1 MIKFCGAVCIVAGTT
16 CYGLFYAF
24 QKKSRLWRLKQF
36 KESLLCL
43 SGQLRV
49 ARIAMPQALA
59 QIGQKSRYDYLSQFY
74 IFVSENLEQHTYSG
88 FWETWAAGIDSY
100 VRDIYLTESDSEIL
114 KNIGSIPLHLDIQ
127 MQLAF
132 LEENISEL
140 DNLID
145 EPINFINNQVEEF
158 ERRRVEEKKSL
169 ISEIYTEIMAEH
181 GEASGYL
188 PLQRIYDSK
197 WENATTTKKAI
208 TEAIAERVDH
218 VEKDFCIIRSM
229 ESEFKDNGI
238 EKYKATLE
246 LSDAIEVMN
255 QYQKQKEEILRRQE
269 EEAKRKAEEEARK
282 ASEVSSATDTPMQEA
297 PVAQTVP
304 EEKIIEPKP
313 VNDSIVYE
321 IIADPFQIVQLE
333 AQMRSLEI
341 KYRRVR

>member
-1 MIKFCGAVCIVAGTT
+1 MEEIRVNVEQKNGVIGFNFEEIKEKLNSELEIYKNMIFTEDSKTEAKKTIAS
-16 CYGLFYAF
+16 LRKL
-24 QKKSRLWRLKQF
+24 KKSVNDKKLEVKKSF
-36 KESLLCL
+36 MIPYTNFE
-43 SGQLRV
+43 
-49 ARIAMPQALA
+49 A
-59 QIGQKSRYDYLSQFY
+59 QVK
-74 IFVSENLEQHTYSG
+74 
-88 FWETWAAGIDSY
+88 
-100 VRDIYLTESDSEIL
+100 
-114 KNIGSIPLHLDIQ
+114 
-127 MQLAF
+127 
-132 LEENISEL
+132 EL

-169 ISEIYTEIMAEH
+169 ISEIYTEIMADH

-218 VEKDFCIIRSM
+218 VEKDLGIIRSM
-229 ESEFKDNGI
+229 GSEFEDKGI

-269 EEAKRKAEEEARK
+269 EEAKRKAEEEARNE
-282 ASEVSSATDTPMQEA
+282 SEKNSEPDIAVNETPITDN
-297 PVAQTVP
+297 VP
-304 EEKIIEPKP
+304 EEKFVEPKP
-313 VNDSIVYE
+313 ANNVVTYE
-321 IIADPFQIVQLE
+321 VVADPFQIVQLE

-341 KYRRVR
+341 KYRRLR

>member
-1 MIKFCGAVCIVAGTT
+1 MEEIRVNVEQKNGVIGFNFEEIKEKLNSELEIYKNMIFTEESKTEAKKTIAS
-16 CYGLFYAF
+16 LRKL
-24 QKKSRLWRLKQF
+24 KKSVNDKKLEVKKSF
-36 KESLLCL
+36 MIPYTNFE
-43 SGQLRV
+43 
-49 ARIAMPQALA
+49 A
-59 QIGQKSRYDYLSQFY
+59 QVK
-74 IFVSENLEQHTYSG
+74 
-88 FWETWAAGIDSY
+88 
-100 VRDIYLTESDSEIL
+100 
-114 KNIGSIPLHLDIQ
+114 
-127 MQLAF
+127 
-132 LEENISEL
+132 EL

-181 GEASGYL
+181 VEASGYL
-188 PLQRIYDSK
+188 PLQRIYDRK

-218 VEKDFCIIRSM
+218 VEKDLCIIRSM
-229 ESEFKDNGI
+229 ESEFEDKGI
-238 EKYKATLE
+238 VKYKETLE

-282 ASEVSSATDTPMQEA
+282 ASEVSSATDTPVQEL
-297 PVAQTVP
+297 PVAQTAP
-304 EEKIIEPKP
+304 EEKIIEQKP

>member
-1 MIKFCGAVCIVAGTT
+1 MEEIRVNVEQKNGVIGFNFEEIKEKLNSELEIYKNMIFTENSKTEAKKTIAS
-16 CYGLFYAF
+16 LRKL
-24 QKKSRLWRLKQF
+24 KKSVNDKKLEVKKSF
-36 KESLLCL
+36 MIPYTNFE
-43 SGQLRV
+43 
-49 ARIAMPQALA
+49 A
-59 QIGQKSRYDYLSQFY
+59 QVK
-74 IFVSENLEQHTYSG
+74 
-88 FWETWAAGIDSY
+88 
-100 VRDIYLTESDSEIL
+100 
-114 KNIGSIPLHLDIQ
+114 
-127 MQLAF
+127 
-132 LEENISEL
+132 EL

-181 GEASGYL
+181 VEASGYL

-218 VEKDFCIIRSM
+218 VEKDLGIIRSM
-229 ESEFKDNGI
+229 GSEFEDKGI

-282 ASEVSSATDTPMQEA
+282 ASEADSVIDTPMQEA
-297 PVAQTVP
+297 PVTQTAP
-304 EEKIIEPKP
+304 EEKFIEPKP
-313 VNDSIVYE
+313 VNNSIVYE
-321 IIADPFQIVQLE
+321 IIADPFQTVQLE
-333 AQMRSLEI
+333 AFMRENDI
-341 KYRRVR
+341 NFKRTK

>member
-1 MIKFCGAVCIVAGTT
+1 MEEIRVNVEQKNGVIGFNFEEIKEKLNSELEIYKNMIFTEESKTEAKKTIAS
-16 CYGLFYAF
+16 LRKL
-24 QKKSRLWRLKQF
+24 KKSVNDKKLEVKKSF
-36 KESLLCL
+36 MIPYTNFE
-43 SGQLRV
+43 
-49 ARIAMPQALA
+49 A
-59 QIGQKSRYDYLSQFY
+59 QVK
-74 IFVSENLEQHTYSG
+74 
-88 FWETWAAGIDSY
+88 
-100 VRDIYLTESDSEIL
+100 
-114 KNIGSIPLHLDIQ
+114 
-127 MQLAF
+127 
-132 LEENISEL
+132 EL

-145 EPINFINNQVEEF
+145 EPINLINNQVEEF
-158 ERRRVEEKKSL
+158 ERKRVEEKKAL

-181 GEASGYL
+181 EEASGYL

-218 VEKDFCIIRSM
+218 VEKDLGIIRSM
-229 ESEFKDNGI
+229 GSEFEDKGI

>member
-1 MIKFCGAVCIVAGTT
+1 MEEIRVNVEQKNGVIGFNFEEIKEKLNSELEIYKNMIFTEDSKTEAKKTIAS
-16 CYGLFYAF
+16 LRKL
-24 QKKSRLWRLKQF
+24 KKSVNDKKLEVKKSF
-36 KESLLCL
+36 MIPYTNFE
-43 SGQLRV
+43 
-49 ARIAMPQALA
+49 A
-59 QIGQKSRYDYLSQFY
+59 QVK
-74 IFVSENLEQHTYSG
+74 
-88 FWETWAAGIDSY
+88 
-100 VRDIYLTESDSEIL
+100 
-114 KNIGSIPLHLDIQ
+114 
-127 MQLAF
+127 
-132 LEENISEL
+132 EL

-181 GEASGYL
+181 VEASGYL

-218 VEKDFCIIRSM
+218 VEKDLGIIRSM
-229 ESEFKDNGI
+229 GSEFEDKGI

-269 EEAKRKAEEEARK
+269 EEAKRKAEEEARNE
-282 ASEVSSATDTPMQEA
+282 SEKNSEPDIAVNETPITDN
-297 PVAQTVP
+297 VP
-304 EEKIIEPKP
+304 EEKFVEPKP
-313 VNDSIVYE
+313 ANNVVTYE
-321 IIADPFQIVQLE
+321 VVADPFQIVQLE

-341 KYRRVR
+341 KYRRLR

>member
-1 MIKFCGAVCIVAGTT
+1 MEEIRVNVEQKNGVIGFNFEEIKEKLNSELEIYKNMIFTEESKTEAKKTIAS
-16 CYGLFYAF
+16 LRKL
-24 QKKSRLWRLKQF
+24 KKSVNDKKLEVKKSF
-36 KESLLCL
+36 MIPYTNFE
-43 SGQLRV
+43 
-49 ARIAMPQALA
+49 A
-59 QIGQKSRYDYLSQFY
+59 QVK
-74 IFVSENLEQHTYSG
+74 
-88 FWETWAAGIDSY
+88 
-100 VRDIYLTESDSEIL
+100 
-114 KNIGSIPLHLDIQ
+114 
-127 MQLAF
+127 
-132 LEENISEL
+132 EL

-158 ERRRVEEKKSL
+158 ERKRVEEKKAL

-181 GEASGYL
+181 VEASGYL

-208 TEAIAERVDH
+208 AETITERVDH
-218 VEKDFCIIRSM
+218 VEKDLGIIRSM
-229 ESEFKDNGI
+229 ESEFEDKGI

-282 ASEVSSATDTPMQEA
+282 ASEADSVIDTPMQEA
-297 PVAQTVP
+297 PVTQTAP
-304 EEKIIEPKP
+304 EEKFIEPKP
-313 VNDSIVYE
+313 ANDSIVYE

>member
-1 MIKFCGAVCIVAGTT
+1 MEEIRVNVEQKNGVIGFNFEEIKEKLNSELEIYKNMIFTEDSKTEAKKTIAS
-16 CYGLFYAF
+16 LRKL
-24 QKKSRLWRLKQF
+24 KKSVNDKKLEVKKSF
-36 KESLLCL
+36 MIPYTNFE
-43 SGQLRV
+43 
-49 ARIAMPQALA
+49 A
-59 QIGQKSRYDYLSQFY
+59 QVK
-74 IFVSENLEQHTYSG
+74 
-88 FWETWAAGIDSY
+88 
-100 VRDIYLTESDSEIL
+100 
-114 KNIGSIPLHLDIQ
+114 
-127 MQLAF
+127 
-132 LEENISEL
+132 EL

-181 GEASGYL
+181 VEASGYL

-218 VEKDFCIIRSM
+218 VEKDLGIIRSM
-229 ESEFKDNGI
+229 GSEFEDKGI

-282 ASEVSSATDTPMQEA
+282 ASEADSVIDTPMQEA
-297 PVAQTVP
+297 PVTQTAP
-304 EEKIIEPKP
+304 EEKFIEPKP
-313 VNDSIVYE
+313 VNNSIVYE

-333 AQMRSLEI
+333 AFMRENDI
-341 KYRRVR
+341 NFKRTK

>member
-1 MIKFCGAVCIVAGTT
+1 MEEIRVNVEQKNGVIGFNFEEIKEKLNSELEIYKNMIFTEDSKTEAKKTIAS
-16 CYGLFYAF
+16 LRKL
-24 QKKSRLWRLKQF
+24 KKSVNDKKLEVKKSF
-36 KESLLCL
+36 MIPYTNFE
-43 SGQLRV
+43 
-49 ARIAMPQALA
+49 A
-59 QIGQKSRYDYLSQFY
+59 QVK
-74 IFVSENLEQHTYSG
+74 
-88 FWETWAAGIDSY
+88 
-100 VRDIYLTESDSEIL
+100 
-114 KNIGSIPLHLDIQ
+114 
-127 MQLAF
+127 
-132 LEENISEL
+132 EL

-181 GEASGYL
+181 EEASGYL

-218 VEKDFCIIRSM
+218 VEKDLGIIRSM
-229 ESEFKDNGI
+229 GLEFEDKGI

-297 PVAQTVP
+297 PVTQTAP
-304 EEKIIEPKP
+304 EEKFIEPKP
-313 VNDSIVYE
+313 VNNSIVYE

-333 AQMRSLEI
+333 AFMRENDI
-341 KYRRVR
+341 KFNRIR

>member
-1 MIKFCGAVCIVAGTT
+1 MEEIRVNVEQKNGVIGFNFEEIKEKLNSELEIYKNMIFTEESKTEAKKTIAS
-16 CYGLFYAF
+16 LRKL
-24 QKKSRLWRLKQF
+24 KKSVNDKKLEVKKSF
-36 KESLLCL
+36 MIPYTNFE
-43 SGQLRV
+43 
-49 ARIAMPQALA
+49 A
-59 QIGQKSRYDYLSQFY
+59 QVK
-74 IFVSENLEQHTYSG
+74 
-88 FWETWAAGIDSY
+88 
-100 VRDIYLTESDSEIL
+100 
-114 KNIGSIPLHLDIQ
+114 
-127 MQLAF
+127 
-132 LEENISEL
+132 EL

-158 ERRRVEEKKSL
+158 ERKRVEEKKAL

-181 GEASGYL
+181 EEASGYL

-218 VEKDFCIIRSM
+218 VEKDLGIIRSM
-229 ESEFKDNGI
+229 ESEFEDKGI

-282 ASEVSSATDTPMQEA
+282 ASEADSVIDTPMQEA
-297 PVAQTVP
+297 PVTQTAP
-304 EEKIIEPKP
+304 EEKFIEPKP
-313 VNDSIVYE
+313 ANDSIVYE

>member
-1 MIKFCGAVCIVAGTT
+1 MEEIRVNVEQKNGVIGFNFEEIKEKLNSELEIYKNMIFTEDSKAEAKMTIAS
-16 CYGLFYAF
+16 LRKL
-24 QKKSRLWRLKQF
+24 KKSVNDKKLEVKKSF
-36 KESLLCL
+36 MIPYTNFE
-43 SGQLRV
+43 
-49 ARIAMPQALA
+49 A
-59 QIGQKSRYDYLSQFY
+59 QVK
-74 IFVSENLEQHTYSG
+74 
-88 FWETWAAGIDSY
+88 
-100 VRDIYLTESDSEIL
+100 
-114 KNIGSIPLHLDIQ
+114 
-127 MQLAF
+127 
-132 LEENISEL
+132 EL

-158 ERRRVEEKKSL
+158 ERRRVEEKKAL

-181 GEASGYL
+181 EEASGYL

-208 TEAIAERVDH
+208 TEAITERVNH
-218 VEKDFCIIRSM
+218 VEKDLGIIRSM
-229 ESEFKDNGI
+229 GSEFEDKGI

-341 KYRRVR
+341 KYRRLR

>member
-1 MIKFCGAVCIVAGTT
+1 MEEIRVNVEQKNGVIGFNFEEIKEKLNSELEIYKNMIFTEESKTEAKKTIAS
-16 CYGLFYAF
+16 LRKL
-24 QKKSRLWRLKQF
+24 KKSVNDKKLEVKKSF
-36 KESLLCL
+36 MIPYTNFE
-43 SGQLRV
+43 
-49 ARIAMPQALA
+49 A
-59 QIGQKSRYDYLSQFY
+59 QVK
-74 IFVSENLEQHTYSG
+74 
-88 FWETWAAGIDSY
+88 
-100 VRDIYLTESDSEIL
+100 
-114 KNIGSIPLHLDIQ
+114 
-127 MQLAF
+127 
-132 LEENISEL
+132 EL

-158 ERRRVEEKKSL
+158 ERKRVEEKKAL
-169 ISEIYTEIMAEH
+169 ISEIYAEIMAEH
-181 GEASGYL
+181 EEASGYL

-208 TEAIAERVDH
+208 TETITERVDH
-218 VEKDFCIIRSM
+218 VEKDLGIIRSM
-229 ESEFKDNGI
+229 GSEFEDKGI

-269 EEAKRKAEEEARK
+269 EEAKRKAEEKARK

-297 PVAQTVP
+297 PVAQTVQ